1 MLINP
6 VTSGISPL
14 TIQLL
19 LEELVEVDDW
29 YTLGVALGVPVS
41 QLKGIRES
49 NPHDGRDRWKIEM
62 FQLWLNSKPAA
73 SWADIIRAVE
83 QLGHLSLAAS
93 LKSKYMS
100 ELTQQSSS
108 GSGGNFSCML

>member
-1 MLINP
+1 M
-6 VTSGISPL
+6 
-14 TIQLL
+14 
-19 LEELVEVDDW
+19 EELKEVNDW

-49 NPHDGRDRWKIEM
+49 SPQDGRDRWKIEM
-62 FQLWLNSKPAA
+62 FQLWLNSNPAA

-83 QLGHLSLAAS
+83 QLGHLTLAAC

-100 ELTQQSSS
+100 TLTQQSSS
-108 GSGGNFSCML
+108 GSGGDFLHVSCVCTLYE